1 MRFLLFLFTII
12 VFVPIYADS
21 YDEAA
26 YAKKVIR
33 LEQSGRYREA
43 VDLLEKMITDTG
55 SKPFS
60 EAREVTLV
68 QLYMKTSELYLHLH
82 KKEKALVLLEK
93 ASTIDI
99 AFVPPAYRRQMLQLF
114 CGLGQKSA
122 NEGNYKRAVLFMKQ
136 AYRLS
141 ADLYG
146 KKHMTTLNYA
156 LELGNL
162 YYNAGRYSEAV
173 DVMKS
178 AYDVIAKQYPKENI
192 ERLKVASSLGS
203 VLAAGGEYKKGLR
216 YQLFALE
223 HLKVKNFQSAKIL
236 ASMHNTTALTYLY
249 MGAYVEAE
257 EHLKSALMLKK
268 RYRQYDESLVKI
280 YNHYGMLYEYL
291 GNESKALQYY
301 RKALA
306 LALQLPDHGNVLK
319 QAIYANMAQLYMGR
333 EENKKA
339 VEYFEKA
346 LVLSR
351 SEEIEW
357 AYILSNLGILYQKKG
372 ALEKAQ
378 QVLEHAL
385 LLKKRYLGKNHLSLV
400 PTLLNMAALFK
411 KQKKIAAALKMEK
424 QALNILKGT
433 KAQHDLLQR
442 TYYAMAETYT
452 MLGDRQAA
460 YDAISKSAA
469 HFLQLK
475 VTAYSMTSQQE
486 KSYFKKAYASLVKDY
501 FAVTYVYIEGLD
513 DDKKQ
518 KVIQALF
525 ADWVKLKHSI
535 FDVSDAFR
543 VLARKSSDKAVKACV
558 QKLFS
563 AQRQLARYYQERTID
578 SRLEKQKE
586 IRIKTLRK
594 EIAEYEKYLSKKVKE
609 AKISDAAPD
618 MKMAQISKY
627 IPKDGL
633 YMDFSKIAENYY
645 LFSVDSKGRYG
656 FWRFDK
662 IRTKE
667 IENLITEIYACI
679 GDISA
684 KKDFADIERA
694 KRQYGKLFKLLD
706 KEVHFSKKRSL
717 VISPDGLLNLLPFE
731 ALYNPKTKR
740 FLVDD
745 IRIYY
750 VSSAKDM
757 AIVSKRSHTVKP
769 SIVIFANPDFDA
781 NLSNSVDEKHR
792 MATLTLPSRFKPLPG
807 TEREAAAISGLFPYA
822 QLFEESNAT
831 EEALLQLHSPKIL
844 HIATHGF
851 FLKENSSLSPLM
863 KTGIVLSAANSAI
876 ATKKGEGIVT
886 GLELAGLD
894 LEKTDLVVLSSCYSG
909 IGDIENGEGMATL
922 GDAFKKAGAKNV
934 LGSLWTVN
942 DMMGEKLMEHFYER
956 IKQGIMYS
964 DALRDAKRYMI
975 KQGFSHPYY
984 WAGFIL
990 YSKGKK

>member
-1 MRFLLFLFTII
+1 MRFLLFLFTIM
-12 VFVPIYADS
+12 VCVPIYADS

-26 YAKKVIR
+26 DAKKVIR
-33 LEQSGRYREA
+33 FEQSGRYREA
-43 VDLLEKMITDTG
+43 VELLEKMITDTG
-55 SKPFS
+55 IKPFS

-68 QLYMKTSELYLHLH
+68 QLYMKISELYLHLH
-82 KKEKALVLLEK
+82 EKEKTLLWLEK
-93 ASTIDI
+93 ASKIDVT
-99 AFVPPAYRRQMLQLF
+99 FVPPAYRWQMLQLF
-114 CGLGQKSA
+114 CGLGQKAA
-122 NEGNYKRAVLFMKQ
+122 NEGNYKRGVLFMKQ

-141 ADLYG
+141 AALYG
-146 KKHMTTLNYA
+146 MEHVMTLNYA

-162 YYNAGRYSEAV
+162 CYKAGRYSEAV

-178 AYDVIAKQYPKENI
+178 AYDVIAKRYPKENI
-192 ERLKVASSLGS
+192 ERLKAASSLGS
-203 VLAAGGEYKKGLR
+203 VLVAAGEYKKGLE
-216 YQLFALE
+216 YQLFAIR
-223 HLKVKNFQSAKIL
+223 HMKAKNARSAKIL
-236 ASMHNTTALTYLY
+236 AAMHNTTALTCLY
-249 MGAYVEAE
+249 MGAYPEAE
-257 EHLKSALMLKK
+257 EHLKNALAIKK
-268 RYRQYDESLVKI
+268 KYGQYDGSLIKI

-291 GNESKALQYY
+291 GNPNEAMKYY

-306 LALQLPDHGNVLK
+306 LAAQLPGEEDALK
-319 QAIYANMAQLYMGR
+319 QGIYANMAQLYMG
-333 EENKKA
+333 EEKNKQA
-339 VEYFEKA
+339 VVYFEKA
-346 LVLSR
+346 LELSR
-351 SEEIEW
+351 SGQIER
-357 AYILSNLGILYQKKG
+357 AYILSNLGILYQKEG
-372 ALEKAQ
+372 TLEKAQ
-378 QVLEHAL
+378 EVLERSLA
-385 LLKKRYLGKNHLSLV
+385 LKKRYLGSEHLSLV
-400 PTLLNMAALFK
+400 PTLLNMAALLK
-411 KQKKIAAALKMEK
+411 KRNKPAEALKMEK
-424 QALNILKGT
+424 RALDILKGT
-433 KAQHDLLQR
+433 KAQYDLLQR
-442 TYYAMAETYT
+442 TYYAIAETYT
-452 MLGDRQAA
+452 MLGDRHAA
-460 YDAISKSAA
+460 YEAISKSAA

-486 KSYFKKAYASLVKDY
+486 KAYFKKAYASLVKDY
-501 FAVTYVYIEGLD
+501 FAVTYAYMEGLD

-518 KVIQALF
+518 KVIQTLF

-535 FDVSDAFR
+535 FDVSDAFS
-543 VLARKSSDKAVKACV
+543 VLARKSSDEVVGKRV
-558 QKLFS
+558 QKLFA

-578 SRLEKQKE
+578 STLEKQKE

-594 EIAEYEKYLSKKVKE
+594 AIAEYEKYLSHKLKE
-609 AKISDAAPD
+609 AKISDAIQGL
-618 MKMAQISKY
+618 KTAQFYKY

-633 YMDFSKIAENYY
+633 YMDFAKIAQSYY
-645 LFSVDSKGRYG
+645 LFTVDSEGKYG
-656 FWRFDK
+656 LWRFDK
-662 IRTKE
+662 VRTKE
-667 IENLITEIYACI
+667 IEDTIRKIYTCI

-694 KRQYGKLFKLLD
+694 KRQYGRLFKLLD

-757 AIVSKRSHTVKP
+757 AIVSKRSHTMKP

-781 NLSNSVDEKHR
+781 NLSSSVDAKHR

-807 TEREAAAISGLFPYA
+807 TVREAAAISGLFPYA

-831 EEALLQLHSPKIL
+831 EEALLQLYSPKIL

-876 ATKKGEGIVT
+876 AAKKGEGIVT

-909 IGDIENGEGMATL
+909 IGDIKNGEGMATL
-922 GDAFKKAGAKNV
+922 GNAFKKAGAKNV

-942 DMMGEKLMEHFYER
+942 DMMGEKLMQRFYER

-975 KQGFSHPYY
+975 KKGFSHPYY